1 MPFVKRDSEKEK
13 VMLEE
18 LEKDIECRKIGEE
31 FEREY
36 EFRKSLILA
45 RKEKEISQKELSKL
59 TGLTQQMISRIETGY
74 NDANINTVMKYL
86 AGLGYSLKI
95 VKND

>member
-18 LEKDIECRKIGEE
+18 LEKDIECKNIGEE